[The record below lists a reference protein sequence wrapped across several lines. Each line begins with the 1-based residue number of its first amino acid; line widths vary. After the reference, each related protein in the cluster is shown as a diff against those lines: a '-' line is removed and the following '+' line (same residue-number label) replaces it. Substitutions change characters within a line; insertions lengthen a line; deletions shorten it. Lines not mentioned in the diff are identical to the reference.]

1 MTYQGLI
8 KDKRYN
14 IDTVLIEQEAK
25 AVMQKQGQKV
35 QDEARQEILR
45 EQGMDNKQIVEKSL
59 DEFAEMGEMEAFS
72 DMLGE
77 MMAKQE
83 ERKNQFEQQA
93 KQRKKLIS
101 QEVEKAERKYG
112 VLITPKVKEAGKL
125 P

>member
-45 EQGMDNKQIVEKSL
+45 E
-59 DEFAEMGEMEAFS
+59 
-72 DMLGE
+72 
-77 MMAKQE
+77 
-83 ERKNQFEQQA
+83 
-93 KQRKKLIS
+93 
-101 QEVEKAERKYG
+101 
-112 VLITPKVKEAGKL
+112 
-125 P
+125 